1 MQKKFFWENYVYI
14 KIFFVFK
21 KYFVVKLTMAGISN
35 QNILNFIEEKT
46 NDDIKNNFVGIFP
59 LNFIICLL

>member
-1 MQKKFFWENYVYI
+1 MQKKKFWENYVYI
-14 KIFFVFK
+14 KNFFVFK
-21 KYFVVKLTMAGISN
+21 KYFIVKLTMAGISN

-59 LNFIICLL
+59 WIL

>member
-1 MQKKFFWENYVYI
+1 M
-14 KIFFVFK
+14 FK